1 MCLLLVCLT
10 LDFPA
15 DPVIARL
22 FLHSC
27 TLVLTICHCNKCLF
41 FGGGAYFSVAGKP
54 CMPVSNG
61 QSTNVVLQL
70 ASLHLNYNS
79 AKVN

>member
-1 MCLLLVCLT
+1 MPFISLPYFRFSSRSSYCKIIFAQLYPSFNHLSLQQV
-10 LDFPA
+10 P
-15 DPVIARL
+15 
-22 FLHSC
+22 
-27 TLVLTICHCNKCLF
+27 F

-70 ASLHLNYNS
+70 AILHLNYNS